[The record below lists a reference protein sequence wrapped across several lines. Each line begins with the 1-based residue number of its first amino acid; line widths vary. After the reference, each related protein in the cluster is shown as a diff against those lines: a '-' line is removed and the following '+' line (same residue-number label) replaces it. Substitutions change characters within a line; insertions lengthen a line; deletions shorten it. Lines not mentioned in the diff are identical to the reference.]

1 MTSASVESPC
11 IRNCCLNDDDV
22 CVGCYRSLQEITQ
35 WSAASDQVK
44 LFILDRAKQRKQAL
58 RPALPRNTSS

>member
-58 RPALPRNTSS
+58 RSVLPRNTSS